1 MLLLALSFPAKVVRP
16 DADCPVWFC
25 KPKRRVKGVVPGLD
39 LTGMPA
45 ELPDLPDEQYVLP
58 ELVGRLFD
66 SVILSG
72 DALRPLADEWCTFAT
87 RCLFRIARVVRPL
100 RVAVETARAAA
111 RVVSMLEGSADDF
124 DRSTSSPVEST
135 DAGSGS
141 TEDSLSVAGSE
152 P

>member
-1 MLLLALSFPAKVVRP
+1 
-16 DADCPVWFC
+16 
-25 KPKRRVKGVVPGLD
+25 VVPGLD

-45 ELPDLPDEQYVLP
+45 ELPDLPDEQYVPP
-58 ELVGRLFD
+58 ELVGRLLD
-66 SVILSG
+66 SVIQVLSG

-87 RCLFRIARVVRPL
+87 RCLFRIAGVVCPL
-100 RVAVETARAAA
+100 RVAVKTARAAA
-111 RVVSMLEGSADDF
+111 KVVSMLEGSADDF

>member
-1 MLLLALSFPAKVVRP
+1 
-16 DADCPVWFC
+16 
-25 KPKRRVKGVVPGLD
+25 
-39 LTGMPA
+39 
-45 ELPDLPDEQYVLP
+45 
-58 ELVGRLFD
+58 
-66 SVILSG
+66 
-72 DALRPLADEWCTFAT
+72 
-87 RCLFRIARVVRPL
+87 VRPL

-111 RVVSMLEGSADDF
+111 RVVSVLEGSAASDDF

>member
-1 MLLLALSFPAKVVRP
+1 M
-16 DADCPVWFC
+16 C
-25 KPKRRVKGVVPGLD
+25 
-39 LTGMPA
+39 
-45 ELPDLPDEQYVLP
+45 
-58 ELVGRLFD
+58 D

-72 DALRPLADEWCTFAT
+72 DALRPLADEWCIFAT

-111 RVVSMLEGSADDF
+111 RVASMLERSGDDS

-141 TEDSLSVAGSE
+141 TEDSLSVADSE